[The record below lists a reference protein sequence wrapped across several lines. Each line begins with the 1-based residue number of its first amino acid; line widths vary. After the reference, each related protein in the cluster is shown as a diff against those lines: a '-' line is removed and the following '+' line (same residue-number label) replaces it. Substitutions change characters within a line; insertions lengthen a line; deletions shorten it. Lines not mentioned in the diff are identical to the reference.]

1 MEFTRAGPRGS
12 GPPGGGGGYGGGG
25 YGGPPMGYGGP
36 PPSYYGMRGPARDQ
50 LCVSFLPLTSLADP
64 PVLC

>member
-25 YGGPPMGYGGP
+25 YGMPQMGYGGP

-50 LCVSFLPLTSLADP
+50 LCVFLLPMGSLA
-64 PVLC
+64 LSFCT